1 MLWIES
7 KLIYGNYTNAIRGN
21 CRLPTHATRQRQPKQ
36 SGCVKRH
43 FVCSR
48 TGLQMARPAQ
58 AFWQLAHDLHSN
70 ESLEQEWR
78 ARPFVPEVAA
88 IADCAH
94 QDRGGIAGQHH
105 GESSSR
111 RHRRVKKNRAQA
123 IGKSR
128 GGWTTNIHMV
138 AADART
144 AITFSLSPGQTQ
156 DSAQERQRLTK

>member
-36 SGCVKRH
+36 SGCVKRR

-94 QDRGGIAGQHH
+94 QDRGCIVGQHH

-111 RHRRVKKNRAQA
+111 RHRSVKKTRAKLSGNLAAADQQRFICLPA
-123 IGKSR
+123 MFEREKRSGFCMGK
-128 GGWTTNIHMV
+128 GLIHMR
-138 AADART
+138 DA
-144 AITFSLSPGQTQ
+144 SC
-156 DSAQERQRLTK
+156 